1 MRAKLASQPK
11 ANTMTYP
18 DIPTNNDAPLTAWR
32 DGAIANIRFNRPA
45 ALNAIDV
52 DMAQGMLDACRA
64 IAADKSVRVVVLSG
78 AGRAF
83 MAGGDLPTL
92 RSEPIEGPKAL
103 IGRIHP
109 ALEILAAL
117 PVPVLASVQGAVAG
131 AGLGIMLACD
141 LAIAADNARFSIAYP
156 LIGTSADCA
165 SSWGLA
171 KHLGLRQ
178 ALEIALLAEPVDA
191 TNALR
196 LGLVNRVVTLAELE
210 AATQAMADRLAASAT
225 VALGQLKRLLRTA
238 GERDFEGQLAAEAD
252 AFLVCAQTDD
262 FREGVSAF
270 LDKRRATFK
279 GR

>member
-1 MRAKLASQPK
+1 MS
-11 ANTMTYP
+11 YP
-18 DIPTNNDAPLTAWR
+18 DIPTNHDDPLVAWR
-32 DGAIANIRFNRPA
+32 DGAIAHIRFNRPA

-52 DMAQGMLDACRA
+52 AMAQGLLEACRA
-64 IAADKSVRVVVLSG
+64 IASDDSVRVVVLTG

-83 MAGGDLPTL
+83 MAGGDLPTM
-92 RSEPIEGPKAL
+92 RAEPIEGPKAL

-109 ALEILAAL
+109 ALEILAGL

-191 TNALR
+191 ANALR
-196 LGLVNRVVTLAELE
+196 LGLVNRVVTPAELE
-210 AATQAMADRLAASAT
+210 AATQAMADRLASSAT

-238 GERDFEGQLAAEAD
+238 GERDFKGQLDAEAK
-252 AFLVCAQTDD
+252 AFLVCAETDD
-262 FREGVSAF
+262 FKEGVGAF
-270 LDKRRATFK
+270 LDKRKPTFQ